1 MEPALCNVKVKQM
14 LLIRK
19 ITMKLLN
26 LEREKGLKDKNESS
40 IKDLESFLCLENIWS
55 QLCAK
60 LKFKQMPLI
69 RKITM
74 KLLNVESEKGWKDKN
89 EGSIKYL
96 NISFF

>member
-14 LLIRK
+14 PLIRK
-19 ITMKLLN
+19 LTMKLLN
-26 LEREKGLKDKNESS
+26 LERRTGLKDKNESS
-40 IKDLESFLCLENIWS
+40 IKDLEPFFFGNIWS

-60 LKFKQMPLI
+60 LKFKEMPLI

-89 EGSIKYL
+89 
-96 NISFF
+96 